1 MSVINQ
7 MLRDLDQRTMPADR
21 AIYASRFARNS
32 SRYVT
37 WRRWAGAGVVIV
49 GGIAVSVAIA
59 NWGDSSNGAIALIT
73 ESSAAVIDVGATRP
87 GAPNA
92 IVDAVAIPTLAS
104 PAVTHTPVAAPSD
117 PDAMPA
123 ARKSSNT
130 ADKPERAEAP
140 NGRVGLTEPNDEP
153 VVAPITVAALDHPH
167 FAPPLLPS
175 IATAALPRLESP
187 DVSALQIEQRI
198 IRKEAPRSADSE
210 FRRAAVLIDQGRI
223 REAQDRLR
231 DALDLDARHEA
242 ARQTLAALL
251 LEERSYDAAE
261 AVLAAGL
268 RSNPAQT
275 NFALALSRLN
285 LERGNMPAA
294 LAVLHNHAAY
304 AVGHAEYR
312 AFAAALYAKSGAHAD
327 AIVEYEAALRL
338 APRTGPWWIGLG
350 LANEAEDRTEAA
362 TDAYRNAR
370 ATGSLSASLSEFVE
384 RKLQRKQ

>member
-21 AIYASRFARNS
+21 AIYASRIARDS
-32 SRYVT
+32 SRYVA
-37 WRRWAGAGVVIV
+37 WRRWAVASVVIV
-49 GGIAVSVAIA
+49 GGIALSATIA
-59 NWGDSSNGAIALIT
+59 NWGDSSNVAVPLIA
-73 ESSAAVIDVGATRP
+73 ESSAAVVDVGAIRP
-87 GAPNA
+87 GASDA
-92 IVDAVAIPTLAS
+92 IVDAMAIPTLAS
-104 PAVTHTPVAAPSD
+104 PANMSAPIEAPPD
-117 PDAMPA
+117 PDAMLA
-123 ARKSSNT
+123 ARKSSST
-130 ADKPERAEAP
+130 ANKPVRAKAP
-140 NGRVGLTEPNDEP
+140 SRRVGSIEPNAEP
-153 VVAPITVAALDHPH
+153 VAAPVTVAALDHAH
-167 FAPPLLPS
+167 VTPPRVPS
-175 IATAALPRLESP
+175 IATAGAPRSESS
-187 DVSALQIEQRI
+187 DVSALQIDQRI
-198 IRKEAPRSADSE
+198 IRKVALRSADSE

-231 DALDLDARHEA
+231 DALDLDQRHET

-261 AVLAAGL
+261 TVLAAGL

-304 AVGHAEYR
+304 AVAHAEYR

-327 AIVEYEAALRL
+327 AIPEYEAALRL

-362 TDAYRNAR
+362 IDAYRKAS
-370 ATGSLSASLSEFVE
+370 ATGSLSATLSEFVE
-384 RKLQRKQ
+384 RKLQRLQ

>member
-21 AIYASRFARNS
+21 AIYASRIERNS
-32 SRYVT
+32 SRYVA

-49 GGIAVSVAIA
+49 GGIALSVTIA
-59 NWGDSSNGAIALIT
+59 NWGDSSNVAIALIA
-73 ESSAAVIDVGATRP
+73 ESSAAVIDVGATRHR
-87 GAPNA
+87 ASDA
-92 IVDAVAIPTLAS
+92 IVAAMAIPTLAS
-104 PAVTHTPVAAPSD
+104 PAVTNTPVAAPSD
-117 PDAMPA
+117 PDAMLP
-123 ARKSSNT
+123 ARKSSST
-130 ADKPERAEAP
+130 ADKPERAKAP
-140 NGRVGLTEPNDEP
+140 NGRVGSTEPNDKL
-153 VVAPITVAALDHPH
+153 VVAPITVAALDHPN
-167 FAPPLLPS
+167 FAPPRVPS
-175 IATAALPRLESP
+175 IATAALPRSESS
-187 DVSALQIEQRI
+187 DVAALQIDQRI

-261 AVLAAGL
+261 TVLAAGL

-285 LERGNMPAA
+285 LERGNMAAA

-304 AVGHAEYR
+304 AVAHAEYR

-327 AIVEYEAALRL
+327 AIPEYEAALRL

-362 TDAYRNAR
+362 TDAYRKAR